1 MRLLLQWWQ
10 NPAYINGNFV
20 SPISISFD
28 EHLGQDDGGNGTD
41 VWLIFKSWFIKKTGR
56 YNSIGLD
63 SLTNCK
69 NKRNIVQLF
78 YHWILLKVFGGA
90 EKNIYTDLILKY
102 TNLVPSDKSGE
113 TSTNNNNTLIVI

>member
-1 MRLLLQWWQ
+1 MYGSYSRVDLW
-10 NPAYINGNFV
+10 
-20 SPISISFD
+20 
-28 EHLGQDDGGNGTD
+28 
-41 VWLIFKSWFIKKTGR
+41 KTER

-69 NKRNIVQLF
+69 NKRNIVQL

-90 EKNIYTDLILKY
+90 EKTIYTDLILKY

-113 TSTNNNNTLIVI
+113 KSTNNNNTLIVI